1 MAKGKAQAKGPPSPA
16 SAAAA
21 SVDRDSYG
29 VLVGW
34 THGRFDGRID
44 IRLQTAHSNAALQ
57 KGEVDSHHI
66 VMTLN
71 QATLLAN
78 YLFTITNQTP
88 PPQRKRSR
96 LAKWFGS

>member
-1 MAKGKAQAKGPPSPA
+1 MAKGKAQAQGSPPPA
-16 SAAAA
+16 PSADTPA
-21 SVDRDSYG
+21 DRDSYG

-44 IRLQTAHSNAALQ
+44 LRLQTAHSSGALA
-57 KGEVDSHHI
+57 KGEIDNCHI
-66 VMTLN
+66 VMTPN

-88 PPQRKRSR
+88 PPQRKRGR